1 MQVENIDRHITDIQ
15 KILNDNLPE
24 GFTGEVAKVKLMNK
38 FSLKIKLTAGHWEY
52 DGVSLAL
59 WYEYKELATQ
69 IFGGHGGGAFLRKP
83 DRNDPKEKYLAFGRV
98 KVPFR
103 KPKFEE
109 GKVYAAIGRFAQR
122 YAALVLDNLEV
133 LPKDYPHLKK

>member
-1 MQVENIDRHITDIQ
+1 MQVENIDRHIADIQ
-15 KILNDNLPE
+15 AILDTNLPE
-24 GFTGEVAKVKLMNK
+24 GFTGTVTKTKLMGK
-38 FSLKIKLTAGHWEY
+38 FSLKIKLTAGDWEH

-59 WYEYKELATQ
+59 WYEFQELKPQ
-69 IFGGHGGGAFLRKP
+69 IYGGYGGQSFLRKP
-83 DRNDPKEKYLAFGRV
+83 DLEDPKEKYLAFGRV

-122 YAALVLDNLEV
+122 YAALILENLQV